1 MATIRVNHQ
10 APLSMAF
17 PRQEYWS
24 KLSFS
29 TPGDLS
35 DPGMESLSLEAP
47 ALEGASL
54 PLAPDGKPWIFV

>member
-1 MATIRVNHQ
+1 
-10 APLSMAF
+10 MAF